1 MLLNRQLKYN
11 EFKGFWECINNKE
24 ISPEEFRTKILSKYL
39 SSNEGITEKGFIKFF
54 EDTLLSPN
62 GEVNL
67 IILTTRK
74 QYLCGCKT
82 LVMIASFTL

>member
-24 ISPEEFRTKILSKYL
+24 ITPDEFRSKILSKYL

-54 EDTLLSPN
+54 EDTLLSSN
-62 GEVNL
+62 GEVLSLFNKENCFYVATKFRL
-67 IILTTRK
+67 
-74 QYLCGCKT
+74 
-82 LVMIASFTL
+82 

>member
-54 EDTLLSPN
+54 EDSILSSSN
-62 GEVNL
+62 GEVIKEFIKENCL
-67 IILTTRK
+67 N
-74 QYLCGCKT
+74 
-82 LVMIASFTL
+82 VASELRL